1 MLSAHAHALLTVV
14 TNTMQ
19 PHTQSNLETPPILE
33 GWSFGMNTNTPS
45 NGPRYK
51 SAKNSAA
58 FQIPEFQSQM
68 LFNKTLKQ
76 SNQT

>member
-1 MLSAHAHALLTVV
+1 
-14 TNTMQ
+14 MQ

-76 SNQT
+76 SNQTSGY